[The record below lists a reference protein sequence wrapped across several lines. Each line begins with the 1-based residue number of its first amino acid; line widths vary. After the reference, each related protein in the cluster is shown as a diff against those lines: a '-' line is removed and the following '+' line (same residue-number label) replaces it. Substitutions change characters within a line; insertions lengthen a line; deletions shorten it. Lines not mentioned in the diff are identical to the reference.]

1 VTPEALRRDAEAL
14 SEALGREWYR
24 AGAGLT
30 RNPAF
35 RAIYDRFAHLGAP
48 EAVEA
53 ARAAGA
59 SALVEWAV
67 SFRIGRAVA
76 DIDEQQQR
84 WEQETVLTLS
94 DGTAVPYQRVP
105 IELANTPDRAR
116 RLALETA
123 RAARLPEVA
132 ELCRERFRRERAALA
147 EVAPGA
153 DAVATRTTLSG
164 IDLDDLA
171 AQGERFLSETADLY
185 RDLLSEHARA
195 RLGVNVRDLAR
206 FDIAYAFRAEQFDAA
221 FDGSR
226 MLETARRQFGE
237 AGIDVECA
245 GRVRLD
251 TDERDGKSPRAF
263 VSPVRVPLEV
273 YLVLRPQGGHGDYR
287 TFWHELGHAMHFASV
302 DAARSYEE
310 RWLGDNSVTEGYAML
325 CDHLTL
331 DVGWLRRYAELSRD
345 DAHTLARESLLEELF
360 FVRRYAAKIAY
371 ECELYRADVEADLG
385 GRYAE
390 RLLSATGFHY
400 PPGDALVDVDP
411 GFYAARYLRAWQ
423 LEAALRESFVHRFDE
438 DWFRNPRVG
447 PELLDLFARGQADP
461 ADRLALQHTGGPLTF
476 DAVRRRLEAHL
487 S

>member
-30 RNPAF
+30 RAPEF

-48 EAVEA
+48 EVVEA
-53 ARAAGA
+53 ARAAQ
-59 SALVEWAV
+59 SPALVEWVAD
-67 SFRIGRAVA
+67 FRIGRATA

-94 DGTAVPYQRVP
+94 DGSVVPYQRVP
-105 IELANTPDRAR
+105 IELANTPDRSR
-116 RLALETA
+116 RQALE
-123 RAARLPEVA
+123 AARSAKLPEVGA
-132 ELCRERFRRERAALA
+132 LCRERFRRERAVLA
-147 EVAPGA
+147 EVSPSA
-153 DAVATRTTLSG
+153 DAVATRAALSG
-164 IDLDDLA
+164 IDCDDLA
-171 AQGERFLSETADLY
+171 AQGERFLADTADLY
-185 RDLLSEHARA
+185 HDLLSEHARA
-195 RLGVNVRDLAR
+195 RLGVSARDLAR
-206 FDIAYAFRAEQFDAA
+206 CDIAYAFRAEQFDGA

-237 AGIDVECA
+237 AGIDVECG

-251 TDERDGKSPRAF
+251 TVERDGKSPRAF
-263 VSPVRVPLEV
+263 VSPALVPLEM

-302 DAARSYEE
+302 DATRPYEE

-331 DVGWLRRYAELSRD
+331 DTSWLRRYAGLARD
-345 DAHTLARESLLEELF
+345 DADSLARESLLEELF
-360 FVRRYAAKIAY
+360 FVRRYSAKIAY
-371 ECELYRADVEADLG
+371 ECDLYRADVEADLG
-385 GRYAE
+385 GSYAE
-390 RLLSATGFHY
+390 RLTSATGFRY

-423 LEAALRESFVHRFDE
+423 LEAALRESFVERFDE

-461 ADRLALQHTGGPLTF
+461 ADRLALQHTGAPLTF